1 MKTLIKDLPDI
12 ERPRE
17 RFMEVGP
24 SNLSNLELISIIL
37 KTGTKDT
44 SVKDISN
51 KILEEVTKINDL
63 QSFSVNKLTKI
74 KGIGKVKAITL
85 LASLELGKRV
95 YLETVEKNKLKV
107 RNANVV
113 YEYYKDKLSHQK
125 QEYFCVMFLDTKKYL
140 IEEKVLFI
148 GTLDH
153 STIHPREIFKEAL
166 KYSASALI
174 CVHNHPSGD
183 ATPSYKDVEVTTRL
197 KEIGVLI
204 GINVIDHIIIGN
216 NNYYSFYE

>member
-1 MKTLIKDLPDI
+1 MKTLIKDLPEL

-37 KTGTKDT
+37 KTGVKDT

-51 KILEEVTKINDL
+51 KLLEEISTINDL
-63 QSFSVNKLTKI
+63 QEFSINKLTKI

-107 RNANVV
+107 KNAKIV
-113 YEYYKDKLSHQK
+113 YEYYKDKLQNKK
-125 QEYFCVMFLDTKKYL
+125 QEFFCVMFLNIKKIL

-148 GTLDH
+148 GTLDS
-153 STIHPREIFKEAL
+153 STVHPREIFKEAL
-166 KYSASALI
+166 KYSASSII

-183 ATPSYKDVEVTTRL
+183 ATPSYKDIEVTSKL
-197 KEIGVLI
+197 KEIGNLI
-204 GINVIDHIIIGN
+204 GISVIDHIIIGN

>member
-1 MKTLIKDLPDI
+1 MNYLIKDI
-12 ERPRE
+12 KKEERPRE
-17 RFMEVGP
+17 RFIRDGVE
-24 SNLSNLELISIIL
+24 SLSNEELLSIIL

-51 KILEEVTKINDL
+51 KLLEEIKSINDL
-63 QSFSVNKLTKI
+63 QNFSINKLTKI

-107 RNANVV
+107 KNASVV
-113 YEYYKDKLSHQK
+113 YEYYKDKLRNKK
-125 QEYFCVMFLDTKKYL
+125 QEFFCVMFLDTKKVL
-140 IEEKVLFI
+140 IDEKVLFI
-148 GTLDH
+148 GTLDS

-166 KYSASALI
+166 KYSASAII

-183 ATPSYKDVEVTTRL
+183 ATPSYKDVEVTSRL
-197 KEIGVLI
+197 KEIGALI

-216 NNYYSFYE
+216 NSYYSFYE

>member
-1 MKTLIKDLPDI
+1 MKMLIKDLPEV

-51 KILEEVTKINDL
+51 KLLEEIKSINDL
-63 QSFSVNKLTKI
+63 QNFSINKLTKI

-107 RNANVV
+107 KNASVV
-113 YEYYKDKLSHQK
+113 YEYYKDKLRNKK
-125 QEYFCVMFLDTKKYL
+125 QEFFCVMFLDTKKVL
-140 IEEKVLFI
+140 IDEKVLFI
-148 GTLDH
+148 GTLDS

-166 KYSASALI
+166 KYSASAII

-183 ATPSYKDVEVTTRL
+183 ATPSYKDVEVTSRL
-197 KEIGVLI
+197 KEIGALI

-216 NNYYSFYE
+216 NSYYSFYE

>member
-1 MKTLIKDLPDI
+1 MLIKDLPEV

-51 KILEEVTKINDL
+51 KLLEEIKSINDL
-63 QSFSVNKLTKI
+63 QNFSINKLTKI

-107 RNANVV
+107 KNASVV
-113 YEYYKDKLSHQK
+113 YEYYKDKLRNKK
-125 QEYFCVMFLDTKKYL
+125 QEFFCVMFLDTKKVL
-140 IEEKVLFI
+140 IDEKVLFI
-148 GTLDH
+148 GTLDS

-166 KYSASALI
+166 KYSASAII

-183 ATPSYKDVEVTTRL
+183 ATPSYKDVEVTSRL
-197 KEIGVLI
+197 KEIGALI

-216 NNYYSFYE
+216 NSYYSFYE

>member
-74 KGIGKVKAITL
+74 KGIGKVKAINL
-85 LASLELGKRV
+85 LASL
-95 YLETVEKNKLKV
+95 
-107 RNANVV
+107 
-113 YEYYKDKLSHQK
+113 
-125 QEYFCVMFLDTKKYL
+125 
-140 IEEKVLFI
+140 
-148 GTLDH
+148 
-153 STIHPREIFKEAL
+153 
-166 KYSASALI
+166 
-174 CVHNHPSGD
+174 
-183 ATPSYKDVEVTTRL
+183 
-197 KEIGVLI
+197 
-204 GINVIDHIIIGN
+204 
-216 NNYYSFYE
+216 